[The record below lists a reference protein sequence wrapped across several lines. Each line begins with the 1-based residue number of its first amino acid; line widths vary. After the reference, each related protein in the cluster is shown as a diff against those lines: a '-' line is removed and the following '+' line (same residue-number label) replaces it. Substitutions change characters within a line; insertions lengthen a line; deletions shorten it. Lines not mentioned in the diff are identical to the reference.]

1 MFTVL
6 AFLVLYEIGA
16 ICIVIILS
24 FKEYVNTLIALLTE
38 VISSQSYLIKFN
50 LKKLNTS
57 SGCNGLF
64 KNNLPIQF
72 CFSPNKSV
80 FSTSIVESSGIGIS

>member
-6 AFLVLYEIGA
+6 AFLVLYGTGA

-38 VISSQSYLIKFN
+38 VISSQSYLI
-50 LKKLNTS
+50 
-57 SGCNGLF
+57 
-64 KNNLPIQF
+64 
-72 CFSPNKSV
+72 
-80 FSTSIVESSGIGIS
+80 